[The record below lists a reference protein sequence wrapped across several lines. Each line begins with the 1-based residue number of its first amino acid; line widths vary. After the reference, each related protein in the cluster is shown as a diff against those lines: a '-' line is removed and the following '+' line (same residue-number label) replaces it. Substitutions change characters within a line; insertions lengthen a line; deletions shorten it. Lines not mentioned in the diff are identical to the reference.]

1 MNTATK
7 ANSAASGRLRVPV
20 QHHLMRTAFGHGI
33 VAGVVSAAIVAI
45 TAEVIAA
52 LATGMPP
59 TGSAHLI
66 AAALTIVIGYIVMI
80 IVALG
85 ELAHTV
91 EASIERITANTQA
104 FQAHTTTAA
113 ASTTDAARPGER
125 WQPVGSATSSVV
137 PVVSRS
143 SRAAGALSGLLQAVE
158 FTPRLDVGRDGDSG
172 PAEMPDMPETPIR
185 ESELISAT

>member
-7 ANSAASGRLRVPV
+7 TNSAASGRLRAPV
-20 QHHLMRTAFGHGI
+20 QHHRMRTAFGHGM
-33 VAGVVSAAIVAI
+33 VSGVVSAAIVAI
-45 TAEVIAA
+45 TTEAIAA

-66 AAALTIVIGYIVMI
+66 AAVLTIVTGYIVMM

-85 ELAHTV
+85 ELAHNI

-104 FQAHTTTAA
+104 FQARPTTAA

-125 WQPVGSATSSVV
+125 WQTACPATGGVV
-137 PVVSRS
+137 PITRNSL
-143 SRAAGALSGLLQAVE
+143 AAGALSGLLQAVE
-158 FTPRLDVGRDGDSG
+158 YTHMLDVEGDGYSG
-172 PAEMPDMPETPIR
+172 PAEIPAIPEMPIR